1 MENLGANLANIELLL
16 QNLDFKYR
24 YDKLLKRQT
33 EVKNTIYFTIY
44 IQGVPRNMTVDKFY
58 EGV

>member
-24 YDKLLKRQT
+24 YDKLLKRQSSVRQT
-33 EVKNTIYFTIY
+33 GVKYTIYFI
-44 IQGVPRNMTVDKFY
+44 IQ
-58 EGV
+58 